1 MSNRNAGPPADR
13 GSNHDDPRTDVNG
26 RIQDTIGRALQAH
39 YQALVLEPIPDRL
52 IDLLAELEAGALS
65 DE

>member
-1 MSNRNAGPPADR
+1 MSNRNAGAPTDHGLNHHDPHADT
-13 GSNHDDPRTDVNG
+13 HG

-52 IDLLAELEAGALS
+52 IDLLAKLEAGALS

>member
-1 MSNRNAGPPADR
+1 MSNRNAGTPPDR
-13 GSNHDDPRTDVNG
+13 GANHDDPRTHVNV

-52 IDLLAELEAGALS
+52 VDLLAELEAGALS